1 MHIEN
6 LCSILNH
13 VKSSRSAFASSRPSS
28 EPNRPHPSQCPG
40 AIHSRATRR
49 LGRLT
54 RIVGGPVFRC
64 RQHWQSLPREGFL
77 PGDEWHINSSSDFFR
92 LLHILLIM
100 ELWLVQVINH
110 GISPSVTGGAL
121 MAARKFFELPTEE
134 KMELASDDITRPV
147 RYGSGPQRSFLK
159 QYSHPIEKWMDLWP
173 SKPAE
178 FRCANFLPKLQIR
191 WTMQNTVHQIWWLMF
206 FLYRQA

>member
-1 MHIEN
+1 M
-6 LCSILNH
+6 
-13 VKSSRSAFASSRPSS
+13 SSLQGLHLLHLGHLRSQTDRTRRHARVRYRVGPLVDLAALHGSS
-28 EPNRPHPSQCPG
+28 EDRSLAVDNIGKACQEKGFFQVMNDISIPHL
-40 AIHSRATRR
+40 I
-49 LGRLT
+49 
-54 RIVGGPVFRC
+54 
-64 RQHWQSLPREGFL
+64 
-77 PGDEWHINSSSDFFR
+77 FFR

-147 RYGSGPQRSFLK
+147 RYGSSPQRSFLK

-191 WTMQNTVHQIWWLMF
+191 
-206 FLYRQA
+206 